1 MNQTNTI
8 EGGWPNTF
16 LRSTLNENLLSTFP
30 SELTSVITG
39 TKTLSYKDRSTNEY
53 YTSTDKFYTAS
64 VFEYMSSDSLEESTL
79 NSFDDYGLTRQL
91 DYYKNATVAGTIDS
105 VLKRKKGSLT
115 DAPYWT
121 RSIYNSTNFYYL
133 GNSSTDVNNSTAL
146 SYAIFF
152 RLEGPNE
159 SS

>member
-1 MNQTNTI
+1 MNDRAINT
-8 EGGWPNTF
+8 GGWPATSMRTF
-16 LRSTLNENLLSTFP
+16 INADIYNSLPSILQSGIIETSVVTGYGYNDNKTNLTSKDKLYLLSAKEIYSDW
-30 SELTSVITG
+30 SET
-39 TKTLSYKDRSTNEY
+39 Y
-53 YTSTDKFYTAS
+53 
-64 VFEYMSSDSLEESTL
+64 DSAI
-79 NSFDDYGLTRQL
+79 NLTRQL

-133 GNSSTDVNNSTAL
+133 GNSSTDVNNSTDL